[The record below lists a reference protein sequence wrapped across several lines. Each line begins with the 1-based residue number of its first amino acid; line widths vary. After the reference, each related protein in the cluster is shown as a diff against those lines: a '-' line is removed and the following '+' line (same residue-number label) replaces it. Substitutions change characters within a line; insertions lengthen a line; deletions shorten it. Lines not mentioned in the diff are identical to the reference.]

1 MELIKGLAMLNSTQ
15 INQNAEKAFQ
25 IEIIASLIKDSD
37 FDLEMSETAAIFAL
51 IKRLAGEIGG
61 TLFSCVN
68 ENVNEVPHE

>member
-1 MELIKGLAMLNSTQ
+1 MLNSTQ

-37 FDLEMSETAAIFAL
+37 FDLEMGETVAIFAL

-61 TLFSCVN
+61 ALFNSVN
-68 ENVNEVPHE
+68 ENVNGVNHE

>member
-1 MELIKGLAMLNSTQ
+1 MLNSTQ

-25 IEIIASLIKDSD
+25 IEIIASLINDSD

-51 IKRLAGEIGG
+51 FKRLAGEIGG
-61 TLFSCVN
+61 TLFNCVN